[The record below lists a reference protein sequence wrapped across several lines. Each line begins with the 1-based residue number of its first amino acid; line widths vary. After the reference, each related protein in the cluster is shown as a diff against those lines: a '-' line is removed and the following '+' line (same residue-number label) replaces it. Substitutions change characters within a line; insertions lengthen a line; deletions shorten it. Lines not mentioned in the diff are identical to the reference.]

1 MKELILIGSVIVLGL
16 IVIGFLSK
24 VYASKVLEGYV
35 ESVFYNTPDVLFDAD
50 GYQSVKRY
58 YESSQGSKTVDETTW
73 HDLDMDKVYL
83 SINNS
88 LSSVGDE
95 VLYAHLRDQEDFDF
109 EEFTALSEKL
119 LNDRQLRFKVQMAL
133 GTLGRRSDNGLAAQL
148 YASEI
153 TIPPQF
159 QFLPYQRL
167 LAFLPFVV
175 LPFSITLGIFLF
187 LGAAFFN
194 IVTFF
199 MLDKST
205 VHRLRT
211 LNYFVDVLKC
221 ARKLEGDIEMEGLSN
236 FSGIKSYIGNM
247 SISMNEGTGLAGML
261 VLVNAYFA
269 LYGFSFVKILKSL
282 NKHNDDAKNIFKR
295 VGFVEM
301 ALIRAS
307 LMERT
312 EVYCE
317 PIFSDVEAP
326 IVEDIVHPLVVNAVS
341 NSVELKKN
349 TLVTGSNA
357 SGKST
362 FVRSLAIN
370 VLLGQKLNF
379 CFAKSME
386 FRPCFVATSMAI
398 SDDVQSGDSYF
409 VAEVKSLKRLIN
421 ASETYDYSLLIV
433 DEILKGTNTIERI
446 AASASILNDLKNQ
459 PCFICA
465 ATHDIELVNIL
476 ESSYSNI
483 HFREIIDAEGI
494 HFDYKL
500 QEGPSNTR
508 NAIKLLEHY
517 GYDETLITRA
527 NQLADDFGATQQ
539 WEQLK

>member
-1 MKELILIGSVIVLGL
+1 MKELIIIVSVIVIGL
-16 IVIGFLSK
+16 VVLGFLGR
-24 VYASKVLEGYV
+24 VYNRKTLETYV
-35 ESVFYNTPDVLFDAD
+35 DSVFYNTPDMVFDAD
-50 GYQSVKRY
+50 GYQSIKRY
-58 YESSQGSKTVDETTW
+58 YENSLGSKTVDDTTW

-95 VLYAHLRDQEDFDF
+95 VLYAHLRDQEDFDL

-119 LNDRQLRFKVQMAL
+119 LRNRQLRFRVQMAL
-133 GTLGRRSDNGLAAQL
+133 GTLGRRPDNGLAAQL
-148 YASEI
+148 YSKDRQ
-153 TIPPQF
+153 IPTQLRY
-159 QFLPYQRL
+159 LPYQRI

-175 LPFSITLGIFLF
+175 FPFSVTAGVFTFL
-187 LGAAFFN
+187 AAASIN
-194 IVTFF
+194 IVVFF
-199 MLDKST
+199 MLEKT
-205 VHRLRT
+205 IVYRLRT
-211 LNYFVDVLKC
+211 FNYFVDVLKC
-221 ARKLEGDIEMEGLSN
+221 ARTLENDIKMEGLSS
-236 FSGIKSYIGNM
+236 FSSIKSYIGNM
-247 SISMNEGTGLAGML
+247 SISINEGTGIAGML
-261 VLVNAYFA
+261 VLFNAYFA
-269 LYGFSFVKILKSL
+269 LYGSTFVKILNSL
-282 NKHNDDAKNIFKR
+282 NEHDDDAKKVFKR

-301 ALIRAS
+301 ALTRAS

-312 EVYCE
+312 ETFCE
-317 PIFSDVEAP
+317 PVFSNVEAP
-326 IVEDIVHPLVVNAVS
+326 IVEQLVHPLVEDAVS
-341 NSVELKKN
+341 NSVALNKN

-362 FVRSLAIN
+362 FVRSIAIN
-370 VLLGQKLNF
+370 VLLGQRINF
-379 CFAKSME
+379 CFAKHME

-517 GYDETLITRA
+517 GYDESLITRA